1 MSDPIAIAATADG
14 LQPTLDL
21 DHLAQASQQLIEA
34 GRALDAAGQVPA
46 TGGNFSCRLSDR
58 LMAVTASGCH
68 KGRLI
73 SGDILVSDFA
83 VRLLGTSR
91 KASDEARLH
100 GQLYEDLP
108 QAQAIL
114 HTHSRAATV
123 LSLCHEGDTLNLEGF
138 ELNKALE
145 GIKSHETP
153 VRLAV
158 FDNTQDIDALALDVR
173 ARLKADAGLHG
184 YLIRGHGLYTWASS
198 MTACRR
204 HVEAL
209 DFLMGC
215 ELELRRQR

>member
-1 MSDPIAIAATADG
+1 MSDPITIAATSSG
-14 LQPTLDL
+14 VQSMLDL
-21 DHLAQASQQLIEA
+21 DRLAQASQQLIEA
-34 GRALDAAGQVPA
+34 GRALDAASQVPA
-46 TGGNFSCRLSDR
+46 TGGNFSCRLSDT

-68 KGRLI
+68 KGRLTTA
-73 SGDILVSDFA
+73 DVLVSDFA

-108 QAQAIL
+108 EAHAIL

-123 LSLCHEGDTLNLEGF
+123 LSLCHVGDTLSLEGF

-145 GIKSHETP
+145 GVKSHETP
-153 VRLAV
+153 VRLAI
-158 FDNTQDIDALALDVR
+158 FDNTQDIAALALDVR
-173 ARLKADAGLHG
+173 ARLQVDANLHG

-204 HVEAL
+204 HIEAL